1 MLWGTVS
8 IHLTYCYTC
17 CVCVRCLTIVQLCE
31 RLAYYGLTGSLPI
44 FFHKHLGLNNNLA
57 AELNNAFTS
66 LSYLTPLIG
75 AYVAD
80 KYLGRFST
88 YVLLFVL
95 PAVKPAMT

>member
-1 MLWGTVS
+1 MS
-8 IHLTYCYTC
+8 LTTTSSFS
-17 CVCVRCLTIVQLCE
+17 LTLSLGQFCE

-44 FFHKHLGLNNNLA
+44 FFHKHLGLTNNLA

-88 YVLLFVL
+88 CVCPDPLLLKLSALRRGSVRY
-95 PAVKPAMT
+95 